1 LNGHF
6 HSSGLCCRYYRGT
19 HGVVVVYDVTNG
31 ESFSNVKRWLHEI
44 DANCES
50 VQKILVGNKNEDP
63 TRRIVLESDARQFA
77 DTMHIKFFETSA
89 KENSNVEEAKVEARA
104 CAVSIGSTK
113 EKSEQFKLFCGA
125 CLLFT
130 PIRKDF
136 ALPASQ
142 PEEREGIGANMR
154 AKMNEIN

>member
-1 LNGHF
+1 
-6 HSSGLCCRYYRGT
+6 YYRGT

-63 TRRIVLESDARQFA
+63 ARRIVLESDARQFA

-89 KENSNVEEAKVEARA
+89 KENTNVEEVCVIIILILLQGKDGRGEVKLTLNDRQR
-104 CAVSIGSTK
+104 
-113 EKSEQFKLFCGA
+113 EKKKCKCG
-125 CLLFT
+125 
-130 PIRKDF
+130 
-136 ALPASQ
+136 
-142 PEEREGIGANMR
+142 
-154 AKMNEIN
+154 